1 MKKRSLYLVI
11 VLLALFQ
18 ATLLNYFRI
27 FNVKPDLLLICAVF
41 AGLVFEL
48 KQALL
53 FSLVLGF
60 LKDALAAQVFAAH
73 IFYFPFLAAVTHFLA
88 KKVPIETTLVR
99 SVLIFLAV
107 ILIDLLKKFFQFST
121 ENYFTLGVYLKVII
135 LESLYTALV
144 SPLIFKVLR

>member
-1 MKKRSLYLVI
+1 MKKRTLYLVI

-41 AGLVFEL
+41 VGLVFEL
-48 KQALL
+48 KHALL

-60 LKDALAAQVFAAH
+60 LKDAFTAQVFAAH
-73 IFYFPFLAAVTHFLA
+73 IFYFPFLAAVTFFLA
-88 KKVPIETTLVR
+88 KKIPIETTLVR
-99 SVLIFLAV
+99 TVLIFLAV
-107 ILIDLLKKFFQFST
+107 ILIDLLKKFFQFSAG
-121 ENYFTLGVYLKVII
+121 NYFTLGVYSKVII